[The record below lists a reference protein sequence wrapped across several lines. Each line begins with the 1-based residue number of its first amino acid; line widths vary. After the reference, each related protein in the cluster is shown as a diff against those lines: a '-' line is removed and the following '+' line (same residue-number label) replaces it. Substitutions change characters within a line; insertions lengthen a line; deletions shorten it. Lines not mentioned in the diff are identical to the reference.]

1 MTLYIETIDEP
12 VRFTTIVEED
22 DWTLLESFIS
32 YAEDLLSS
40 QLVQNGMPASLK
52 IGWRQGEPMIV
63 ESTLPPKEVFLA
75 FLHLL
80 RPIYLQSEATNFY
93 RICSL
98 LSKNFEDQHF
108 RRMISDLR
116 DLYSGKFLQSMF
128 QISSNNVAIN
138 SDKTLN
144 DWLNSYE
151 YHRDTDKRDR
161 IDALHEMFPLDASK
175 VIFLSLLT
183 EKVKAIAGLASIVN
197 LVLGKQKSLSTKISS
212 IGSSESK
219 G

>member
-1 MTLYIETIDEP
+1 MTLYIETSDEP

-22 DWTLLESFIS
+22 DWTLLENFIS

-40 QLVQNGMPASLK
+40 QLVQSGMPASLR

-63 ESTLPPKEVFLA
+63 ESTLPPKEEFLA

-80 RPIYLQSEATNFY
+80 RPIYLQSEPTSFH

-98 LSKNFEDQHF
+98 LSKNFENQHF

-116 DLYSGKFLQSMF
+116 DLYSGRFLQSMF

-138 SDKTLN
+138 SDKTLS

-151 YHRDTDKRDR
+151 YHRDKEKRDR

-175 VIFLSLLT
+175 VILLSLLT
-183 EKVKAIAGLASIVN
+183 EKAKAIAGLASIVN
-197 LVLGKQKSLSTKISS
+197 LVLGKQKSLSTMISS
-212 IGSSESK
+212 IGS
-219 G
+219 